1 MFEKL
6 LGRILT
12 PFEQFL
18 KNTASGGIVLIGT
31 TVITLIFANLKSGGF
46 FHDILYQSI
55 CIDIG
60 LQQLKFTLHSLI
72 NDGLMAVFF
81 LLVGLELKREILVG
95 ELSSIRDAALPI
107 IAAFGGM
114 IIPALIYFCINHE
127 GLASRGWGIPMATD
141 IAFAVGILVLLNRRI
156 PNNLIIFLTALAIAD
171 DLGAVL
177 VIALFYTGDIRLTA
191 IGCAAGILLLLIL
204 LNQGGVRHPVP
215 YILGGLLLWFS
226 MLLSGIHPSIAGVLL
241 ACTIPARSAFTPA
254 EFEKR
259 LGQLHGLFHTEA
271 ANPHTSDHL
280 LNNPRMFLTAQS
292 VEDAARAVQPPLQR
306 MEHALNPWVAFLI
319 IPIFAFSNTGINFGE
334 IQVGGSLRQSVTLG
348 VFFGLVIGKFLGI
361 SIFSWVAVKFRI
373 ARLPSGVK
381 WRHLLGTAWLGG
393 IGFTMS
399 LFIDQLAFADPVVK
413 EQAKLGILA
422 SSAVSGGIGLLWLYL
437 TSNFTTP
444 INPTN

>member
-1 MFEKL
+1 
-6 LGRILT
+6 
-12 PFEQFL
+12 
-18 KNTASGGIVLIGT
+18 
-31 TVITLIFANLKSGGF
+31 
-46 FHDILYQSI
+46 
-55 CIDIG
+55 
-60 LQQLKFTLHSLI
+60 
-72 NDGLMAVFF
+72 
-81 LLVGLELKREILVG
+81 
-95 ELSSIRDAALPI
+95 
-107 IAAFGGM
+107 
-114 IIPALIYFCINHE
+114 
-127 GLASRGWGIPMATD
+127 
-141 IAFAVGILVLLNRRI
+141 
-156 PNNLIIFLTALAIAD
+156 
-171 DLGAVL
+171 
-177 VIALFYTGDIRLTA
+177 
-191 IGCAAGILLLLIL
+191 
-204 LNQGGVRHPVP
+204 
-215 YILGGLLLWFS
+215 
-226 MLLSGIHPSIAGVLL
+226 
-241 ACTIPARSAFTPA
+241 
-254 EFEKR
+254 
-259 LGQLHGLFHTEA
+259 
-271 ANPHTSDHL
+271 
-280 LNNPRMFLTAQS
+280 MFLTAQS